1 MTSTDIFKMLL
12 FVLFSASSLV
22 VQKIALEDVSV
33 YQMNFVRMM
42 TLGIFCFL
50 FWSRRPENLLRY
62 FLIGLYANVL
72 NCLLVGFA
80 LMTTLNIAISATL
93 VQTNAF
99 FGVFFAWLVLKE
111 RPSWNAVL
119 GMGIASAGIFVLA
132 GGTIEGLL
140 SSPGILLLLGASSFW
155 GLGFTYMK
163 KHNIGSTPRDIVW
176 VTAMSALPLFPISL
190 FMEGPEVF
198 FNGLRGMTGRAFIC
212 IAVAAF
218 FSTLLATNIY
228 VKLSQKYPA
237 YLTMPFLLLFPFFS
251 GILAWILLGDTP
263 GREQIFPASLIL
275 FGVLLSQRWVQ
286 SVLTRFVFS
295 HLKKART

>member
-1 MTSTDIFKMLL
+1 MTYSDIFKMLL

-42 TLGIFCFL
+42 MLGIFFFL
-50 FWSRRPENLLRY
+50 FWTQRPKNLLRY

-80 LMTTLNIAISATL
+80 LMTNLNIAISATL

-99 FGVFFAWLVLKE
+99 FGVFFAWLLLKE
-111 RPSWNAVL
+111 KPSWNAIV
-119 GMGIASAGIFVLA
+119 GMGIASVGIFVLA
-132 GGTIEGLL
+132 GGTIDGLL

-155 GLGFTYMK
+155 GLGFTVMK
-163 KHNIGSTPRDIVW
+163 KHNIGATPRDMIW
-176 VTAMSALPLFPISL
+176 ITAMSALPLFPISL
-190 FMEGPEVF
+190 CMEGLDVF
-198 FNGLRGMTGRAFIC
+198 LNGLVNITGRAFLC
-212 IAVAAF
+212 IAVAAV

-251 GILAWILLGDTP
+251 GILAWILLGDVP
-263 GREQIFPASLIL
+263 GTEQVFPASLIL

-286 SVLTRFVFS
+286 GVLNRFVFDQ
-295 HLKKART
+295 LKKDRI